1 MMTVGND
8 GLGVNQGVALVVY
21 MRCLWDILN
30 LIIINDQCAYLNTL
44 RQAVINIVYFH
55 CHHL

>member
-21 MRCLWDILN
+21 LRCPWGILN
-30 LIIINDQCAYLNTL
+30 LIIIND
-44 RQAVINIVYFH
+44 
-55 CHHL
+55 